1 MIPGQQTDPFAVFTA
16 LAWES
21 AAVRAALSQVR
32 PERKR
37 VWRGSV
43 GNQEVL
49 VVTGGIGP
57 RRTQQTLERFT
68 DVPFAAVL
76 SVGCAGALIPGLATG
91 QLVLAPDVRMRS
103 AEPEAQL
110 ERFPLDV
117 RLLAYARA
125 AASQA
130 AIPAAEGP
138 LFTSASVLFTPEDKA
153 QQGRATGAIAVEM
166 ESGVY
171 AAFAAA
177 RGLPFLALRVIFDP
191 VDMTLPAVTGLTT
204 PEGDVRLLKAAAY
217 VATHPHHF
225 PVLLALQ
232 RAQTAAAQALTRLCR
247 ALFPLL
253 TE

>member
-1 MIPGQQTDPFAVFTA
+1 M
-16 LAWES
+16 
-21 AAVRAALSQVR
+21 RAALSQVQ
-32 PERKR
+32 PEGKR

-43 GNQEVL
+43 GKREVL
-49 VVTGGIGP
+49 VVTGGVGP

-130 AIPAAEGP
+130 AITGP
-138 LFTSASVLFTPEDKA
+138 LSFGTPFSILCA
-153 QQGRATGAIAVEM
+153 LSLVSFVVGP
-166 ESGVY
+166 
-171 AAFAAA
+171 FAAA
-177 RGLPFLALRVIFDP
+177 ASLRHGLD
-191 VDMTLPAVTGLTT
+191 
-204 PEGDVRLLKAAAY
+204 
-217 VATHPHHF
+217 
-225 PVLLALQ
+225 
-232 RAQTAAAQALTRLCR
+232 
-247 ALFPLL
+247 
-253 TE
+253 

>member
-1 MIPGQQTDPFAVFTA
+1 
-16 LAWES
+16 
-21 AAVRAALSQVR
+21 
-32 PERKR
+32 
-37 VWRGSV
+37 
-43 GNQEVL
+43 
-49 VVTGGIGP
+49 
-57 RRTQQTLERFT
+57 
-68 DVPFAAVL
+68 
-76 SVGCAGALIPGLATG
+76 
-91 QLVLAPDVRMRS
+91 MRS

-153 QQGRATGAIAVEM
+153 QQGKATGAIAVEM

-232 RAQTAAAQALTRLCR
+232 RAQTAAAQALTRLCQ